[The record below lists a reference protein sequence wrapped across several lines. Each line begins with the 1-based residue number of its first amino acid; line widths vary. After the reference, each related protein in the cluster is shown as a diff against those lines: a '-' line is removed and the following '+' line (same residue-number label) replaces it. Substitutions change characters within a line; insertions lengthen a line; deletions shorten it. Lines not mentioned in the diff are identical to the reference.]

1 MREDLLCC
9 GDPPALA
16 EHEPSGPSY
25 PETTLARSPLPPYS
39 YQPYQAGSTSRSWSL
54 PDAGSGLHSVPG
66 IPPYSVA
73 MAKKRKVRDKVASP
87 GLVPPARAMAS
98 RNKNIEICEYSDNDW
113 IKQFSLPIRI
123 NDDTANV
130 ENVTKMVSDEAFNGE
145 PIVLVDTDYL
155 RILDTPGTR
164 GKLKII

>member
-1 MREDLLCC
+1 
-9 GDPPALA
+9 
-16 EHEPSGPSY
+16 
-25 PETTLARSPLPPYS
+25 
-39 YQPYQAGSTSRSWSL
+39 
-54 PDAGSGLHSVPG
+54 
-66 IPPYSVA
+66 
-73 MAKKRKVRDKVASP
+73 
-87 GLVPPARAMAS
+87 MAS
-98 RNKNIEICEYSDNDW
+98 WNKNIEICEYSDHDW

-164 GKLKII
+164 GELKII